1 MQKSN
6 PPRPESVVAAVAAV
20 LPSAHLQGTTEVGN
34 GAREAVNVGF
44 AE

>member
-6 PPRPESVVAAVAAV
+6 FSRPESVVAAGAAV
-20 LPSAHLQGTTEVGN
+20 LPSTHLQGTIEVGN